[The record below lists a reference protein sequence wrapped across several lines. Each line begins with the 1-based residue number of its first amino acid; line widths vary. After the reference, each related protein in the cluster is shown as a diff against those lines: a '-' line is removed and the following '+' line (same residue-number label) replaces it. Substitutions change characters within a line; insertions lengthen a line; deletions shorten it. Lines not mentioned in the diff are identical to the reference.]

1 MPEMLIDFWTTQMMF
16 STMATV
22 TSVHLPG
29 YRNRNVAWN
38 IYSIVKHRIKNCDR
52 VVRQDKKTI
61 TLTVF
66 NV

>member
-1 MPEMLIDFWTTQMMF
+1 MMF
-16 STMATV
+16 ITMATV

-29 YRNRNVAWN
+29 CRNRNVAWN

-61 TLTVF
+61 PLTVF